1 MDLDSRTP
9 GPGRT
14 SMRLGLISLRSALSR
29 LAGRIWRWIAQEGD
43 AEVVEERFWLHT
55 RDAERGRGATDATDG
70 GRVVGRGSSVDRH
83 SQFVRQL
90 ALHFSCEECGDA
102 VCSRAQVAFSLEPG
116 HPTHL
121 ARRVRW
127 GPDGAGE
134 VASRSSP
141 SFPANWWVAPSVV
154 ATSSLCAR
162 FTGVTGGSESH
173 SSDDLI

>member
-1 MDLDSRTP
+1 
-9 GPGRT
+9 
-14 SMRLGLISLRSALSR
+14 MR
-29 LAGRIWRWIAQEGD
+29 
-43 AEVVEERFWLHT
+43 T
-55 RDAERGRGATDATDG
+55 RDAELGRGATDGTDG

-90 ALHFSCEECGDA
+90 ALHFPCEECGDG

-116 HPTHL
+116 DPLHL

-127 GPDGAGE
+127 GPDGADE

-141 SFPANWWVAPSVV
+141 SSPANWWVTPSVV
-154 ATSSLCAR
+154 AASSLCAR
-162 FTGVTGGSESH
+162 FTGVTGGSESQ